1 MIYLISDV
9 HGSMD
14 FCGLREYCEIANK
27 EDLLIILGDVGL
39 AFEKTEENRAFTEYF
54 LTIDKNIAI
63 IDGNHDNFAYLNRF
77 PREEWNGGIVS
88 RLTENIVHLRRGN
101 IYEIDG
107 KHFFAF
113 GGCKSSPKWKERGL
127 WYEGEE
133 PCEEELTCAYDN
145 LRQCEYAVDYIL
157 MHKYE
162 QIPPRGTVS
171 KDLQELTSFIEGNVQ
186 YKHWYS
192 GHWHKFQQVDE
203 KHTLV
208 YDALVSVD

>member
-1 MIYLISDV
+1 MFKTETHLHTLEVSI
-9 HGSMD
+9 
-14 FCGLREYCEIANK
+14 CGKVRANK
-27 EDLLIILGDVGL
+27 MVELYHDAGYQTICVSDHV
-39 AFEKTEENRAFTEYF
+39 KQSYF
-54 LTIDKNIAI
+54 
-63 IDGNHDNFAYLNRF
+63 
-77 PREEWNGGIVS
+77 
-88 RLTENIVHLRRGN
+88 
-101 IYEIDG
+101 
-107 KHFFAF
+107 
-113 GGCKSSPKWKERGL
+113 
-127 WYEGEE
+127 
-133 PCEEELTCAYDN
+133 
-145 LRQCEYAVDYIL
+145 DYIL